1 MMETLEPHRLSPEE
15 LYDPKIINKIQAVL
29 LAREGV
35 TEDDVDGDG
44 VEWVAE
50 YGSQVRDL
58 VNDPDLDPEI
68 VALIEEV
75 SHLEEADLPADDEY
89 EELADLISS
98 KLDE

>member
-35 TEDDVDGDG
+35 SEDDIDGEG
-44 VEWVAE
+44 VEWVTE
-50 YGSQVRDL
+50 YSGRIREIID
-58 VNDPDLDPEI
+58 DPDLDPEI
-68 VALIEEV
+68 ATLLEEV

-89 EELADLISS
+89 EELADLISA
-98 KLDE
+98 KLDD